1 VLNFYAFN
9 AAIEAAMQLT
19 RQTFNQQ
26 TDRIYDVLF
35 VGAEAAGLSAEIYL
49 QRYLLSTLLIDNRM
63 VLP

>member
-1 VLNFYAFN
+1 
-9 AAIEAAMQLT
+9 MQLT